1 MADRHNRDLDRQPA
15 PLPKPLPV
23 PTVDAH
29 AHIEIVT
36 NAALDSAEV
45 LQVLDDAKSVG
56 VDRIVQ
62 VGYSAEQSK
71 WCVAAAEHFDDRVL
85 AAVALHPNEA
95 PVVPDLDADLKIIEE
110 LASHPR
116 VRAIGETGLDY
127 FRTPPELRKR
137 QQDSFKWHIELA
149 KKTKKALVI
158 HDRDSHDDVLSI
170 LLEVGAPEKTVFH
183 CFSGDVEMA
192 KTCIERGYI
201 LSFAGTMTFKN
212 APALRE
218 AVKLVPHD
226 QLLVETDSPFLC
238 PMPNRGAL
246 NTPAQIPNTLRV
258 IADVRGISADYL
270 AAAISEL
277 MADPARLEKYG
288 KAGRLRAQTHFGWDA
303 VAAQTISLYRSV
315 IS

>member
-1 MADRHNRDLDRQPA
+1 MADRHNRDIDRQPA
-15 PLPKPLPV
+15 PLPEPLPV

-36 NAALDSAEV
+36 NEAPDSDAV
-45 LQVLDDAKSVG
+45 RQVLDDAKSVN

-62 VGYSAEQSK
+62 VGYSAEQSQ
-71 WCVAAAEHFDDRVL
+71 WCVDMANAFPGRVL

-95 PVVPDLDADLKIIEE
+95 PIVADLEADWKIIEK
-110 LASHPR
+110 LAQDPR

-127 FRTPPELRKR
+127 FRTEPALRKR
-137 QQDSFKWHIELA
+137 QQESFKWHIDLA
-149 KKTKKALVI
+149 KRTNKALVI

-192 KTCIERGYI
+192 KICIDRGYI

-212 APALRE
+212 APALRD

-226 QLLVETDSPFLC
+226 QLLVETDSPFLA
-238 PMPNRGAL
+238 PMPHRGAL
-246 NTPAQIPNTLRV
+246 NTPAQIATIVR
-258 IADVRGISADYL
+258 AMAAERSEDVAEL
-270 AAAISEL
+270 ATALSVNAERI
-277 MADPARLEKYG
+277 
-288 KAGRLRAQTHFGWDA
+288 FGSF
-303 VAAQTISLYRSV
+303 V
-315 IS
+315 

>member
-1 MADRHNRDLDRQPA
+1 MADRHNRDIEREPA
-15 PLPKPLPV
+15 PLPEPLPV

-36 NAALDSAEV
+36 DDAPDSDAV
-45 LQVLDDAKSVG
+45 RKVLDDAKSVN

-62 VGYSAEQSK
+62 VGYSAEQSQ
-71 WCVAAAEHFDDRVL
+71 WCVDMANAFPGRVL

-95 PVVPDLDADLKIIEE
+95 PIVEDLEADWAIIEK
-110 LASHPR
+110 LAQEPR

-127 FRTPPELRKR
+127 FRTPPELQKR
-137 QQDSFKWHIELA
+137 QQESFKWHIDLA
-149 KKTKKALVI
+149 KRTKKALVI
-158 HDRDSHDDVLSI
+158 HDRDSHEDVLSV

-192 KTCIERGYI
+192 KICIDRGYI

-226 QLLVETDSPFLC
+226 QLLVETDSPFLA
-238 PMPNRGAL
+238 PAPHRGAL
-246 NTPAQIPNTLRV
+246 NTPAQIANIVR
-258 IADVRGISADYL
+258 AMAAERDEDVAEL
-270 AAAISEL
+270 ATALSRNAERI
-277 MADPARLEKYG
+277 
-288 KAGRLRAQTHFGWDA
+288 FGSFA
-303 VAAQTISLYRSV
+303 
-315 IS
+315 